1 MLMGPIGRAFC
12 VGTAAVALLLLAGGC
27 STRNDADGSPSA
39 RMAPMQDCTRSQSP
53 TVGYLVRLRPA
64 NPSATATA
72 ATPNAPADS
81 ATPTALPDE
90 PTANPVATATVSP
103 DASPEL
109 VKASKAADVAGLK
122 KPHVKATFLTG
133 IPSATDTALGL
144 VRLYVA
150 DSSDPAD
157 LPADVEDVRALTLRA
172 TDSELRTCVPDL
184 SDKPKA
190 VALRDAA
197 LKYMMS
203 NGLVSSDQLN
213 QKDTISLHWY
223 ITDNVPADGQVAVFL
238 VLQTMVP
245 FGQKMVKPEAVMTV
259 FAGKNGAILGA
270 SQVDLFAAEG
280 YDQ

>member
-12 VGTAAVALLLLAGGC
+12 VGTAAVALLPLRVGC
-27 STRNDADGSPSA
+27 STRSDESTL
-39 RMAPMQDCTRSQSP
+39 RMAPLQDCTRSQSP
-53 TVGYLVRLRPA
+53 TVGYVVRLRPA

-72 ATPNAPADS
+72 TPNAP
-81 ATPTALPDE
+81 
-90 PTANPVATATVSP
+90 
-103 DASPEL
+103 
-109 VKASKAADVAGLK
+109 SKAADVAALK
-122 KPHVKATFLTG
+122 KPHVKATFLTR
-133 IPSATDTALGL
+133 IPSAADTALGL
-144 VRLYVA
+144 DRLYVA

-157 LPADVEDVRALTLRA
+157 LPADVEDVRPLTLRA

-197 LKYMMS
+197 LEYMMS
-203 NGLVSSDQLN
+203 NGLVSSDQFN
-213 QKDTISLHWY
+213 RKDTISLHWY
-223 ITDNVPADGQVAVFL
+223 ITDNVPADGQIAVFL

-245 FGQKMVKPEAVMTV
+245 FGQKMVKPEAIMTV
-259 FAGKNGAILGA
+259 FAGKKGAILGA